1 MANLYGFVNL
11 LDTYSQTS
19 DLCKDLAP
27 ALRIV
32 GVIYKGIQIIVPIIL
47 IIVGMLDFAKAV
59 TEKNEDKIKE
69 AQKKLISKAVAAVCV
84 FLVTVIVGVLMRIV
98 GNDDY
103 RGFMTCIT
111 NPFTGDCKTYVD
123 QSNSRYNAK

>member
-1 MANLYGFVNL
+1 MYLFML
-11 LDTYSQTS
+11 LESAEG
-19 DLCKDLAP
+19 LCSSLAP

-32 GVIYKGIQIIVPIIL
+32 GVVYKGIQIIVPILL

-84 FLVTVIVGVLMRIV
+84 FLVTVIVGVLMTLV
-98 GNDDY
+98 GNEEY
-103 RGFMTCIT
+103 KKCLPCVTHPFSQTCK
-111 NPFTGDCKTYVD
+111 DAVD
-123 QSNSRYNAK
+123 NVNSAYNYEE

>member
-1 MANLYGFVNL
+1 MINFVNI
-11 LDTYSQTS
+11 LDSYS
-19 DLCKDLAP
+19 DAIGLCKDLAP

-69 AQKKLISKAVAAVCV
+69 AQKKLIAKAVAAVCV

-98 GNDDY
+98 GNADY
-103 RGFMTCIT
+103 KGCMDCIT
-111 NPFTGDCKTYVD
+111 NPFTGDCADQVR
-123 QSNSRYNAK
+123 QSNERYNN